1 LPRETLSLALLTG
14 FRIVNDYFSQA
25 AIDFLLGNVTS
36 LVFEEFESN
45 MMSGDPA
52 VSMRKVRQQAI
63 DVSQRLV
70 VADQNEELIGGWAL
84 LTPHEPNTIKSIPFE
99 ESVLLLTDA
108 ALYACRLDLNMEKV
122 SSFERVDLRHVI
134 KIRYGRYIIS
144 TLSAGQADETRNV
157 GFVVTYKAGVND
169 ITRVNTRSM
178 STAPSREVSD
188 LLNGESVTPLPLPS
202 FLSGKPTNSTRILA
216 FKALP
221 ARSPVA
227 EKQDVPTMSEIDQVK
242 HICAEIE
249 RMVLTEHAQEPGS
262 EKKDVVESADII
274 SLAEARRS
282 TGLLEQLGHSLKK
295 LVWA

>member
-1 LPRETLSLALLTG
+1 
-14 FRIVNDYFSQA
+14 VNDYFSQA

-70 VADQNEELIGGWAL
+70 VADQNEELVGGWAL
-84 LTPHEPNTIKSIPFE
+84 LTPHEPNTIKSMPFQ
-99 ESVLLLTDA
+99 ESVLLLTER

-122 SSFERVDLRHVI
+122 SSFERVDLRHVV
-134 KIRYGRYIIS
+134 KIQYGTYVIS

-157 GFVVTYKAGVND
+157 GFVVTYKAGAND

-178 STAPSREVSD
+178 STAPSREASD
-188 LLNGESVTPLPLPS
+188 LLQGTSVTPLALPGI
-202 FLSGKPTNSTRILA
+202 LGMKPANPTRVLA

-221 ARSPVA
+221 ARSAVA
-227 EKQDVPTMSEIDQVK
+227 EKLDISTVSEIEQVK
-242 HICAEIE
+242 HICGEIE
-249 RMVLTEHAQEPGS
+249 RIVIAEKAQETGP
-262 EKKDVVESADII
+262 EKRDILESADII
-274 SLAEARRS
+274 SLAEARKS

>member
-1 LPRETLSLALLTG
+1 
-14 FRIVNDYFSQA
+14 VNDYFSQA

-70 VADQNEELIGGWAL
+70 VADQNEELVGGWAL
-84 LTPHEPNTIKSIPFE
+84 LTPHQPNTIKSMPFE
-99 ESVLLLTDA
+99 ESVLLLTDT
-108 ALYACRLDLNMEKV
+108 ALYACHLDLNMEKV
-122 SSFERVDLRHVI
+122 LSFERVDLRHVV
-134 KIRYGRYIIS
+134 KIQYGTYVIS

-157 GFVVTYKAGVND
+157 GFVVTYKAGAND

-178 STAPSREVSD
+178 STAPSRENSD
-188 LLNGESVTPLPLPS
+188 LLQGESVIPLPLPGI
-202 FLSGKPTNSTRILA
+202 LGTKPTNPTRILA

-221 ARSPVA
+221 ARSAVA
-227 EKQDVPTMSEIDQVK
+227 EKQDIPTMSEIEQVK

-249 RMVLTEHAQEPGS
+249 RMALVEQAKEAGP
-262 EKKDVVESADII
+262 EKRVIVESADII

-282 TGLLEQLGHSLKK
+282 TGLLEQLGHSLKR

>member
-1 LPRETLSLALLTG
+1 M
-14 FRIVNDYFSQA
+14 NDYFSQA

-70 VADQNEELIGGWAL
+70 VADQNEELVGGWAL
-84 LTPHEPNTIKSIPFE
+84 LTPHQPNTIKSMPFE
-99 ESVLLLTDA
+99 ESVLLLTDT
-108 ALYACRLDLNMEKV
+108 ALYACHLDLNMEKV
-122 SSFERVDLRHVI
+122 LSFERVDLRHVV
-134 KIRYGRYIIS
+134 KIQYGTYVIS

-157 GFVVTYKAGVND
+157 GFVVTYKAGAND

-178 STAPSREVSD
+178 STAPSRENSD
-188 LLNGESVTPLPLPS
+188 LLQGESVIPLPLPGI
-202 FLSGKPTNSTRILA
+202 LGTKPTNPTRILA

-221 ARSPVA
+221 ARSAVA
-227 EKQDVPTMSEIDQVK
+227 EKQDIPTMSEIEQVK

-249 RMVLTEHAQEPGS
+249 RMALVEQAKEAGP
-262 EKKDVVESADII
+262 EKRVIVESADII

-282 TGLLEQLGHSLKK
+282 TGLLEQLGHSLKR

>member
-1 LPRETLSLALLTG
+1 
-14 FRIVNDYFSQA
+14 VNDYFSQA

-70 VADQNEELIGGWAL
+70 VADQNEELVGSWAL
-84 LTPHEPNTIKSIPFE
+84 LTPHEPNTIKSMPFE
-99 ESVLLLTDA
+99 ESVLLLTDT
-108 ALYACRLDLNMEKV
+108 ALYSCRLDLNMEKV
-122 SSFERVDLRHVI
+122 SSFERVNMRHVV
-134 KIRYGRYIIS
+134 KIQYGTYVIS

-157 GFVVTYKAGVND
+157 GFVVTYKAGAND

-178 STAPSREVSD
+178 STAPSREASD
-188 LLNGESVTPLPLPS
+188 LLQGELMTPLPL
-202 FLSGKPTNSTRILA
+202 SGILRTRPANLTRILA

-221 ARSPVA
+221 ARSAVA
-227 EKQDVPTMSEIDQVK
+227 ERQDIPMMSEIEQVK
-242 HICAEIE
+242 HICGEIE
-249 RMVLTEHAQEPGS
+249 RIALAEQAQDTGPERRGIL
-262 EKKDVVESADII
+262 ESADII
-274 SLAEARRS
+274 SLAEARKS

>member
-1 LPRETLSLALLTG
+1 M
-14 FRIVNDYFSQA
+14 NDYFSQA

-70 VADQNEELIGGWAL
+70 VADQNEELVGSWAL
-84 LTPHEPNTIKSIPFE
+84 LTPHEPNTIKSMPFE
-99 ESVLLLTDA
+99 ESVLLLTDT
-108 ALYACRLDLNMEKV
+108 ALYSCRLDLNMEKV
-122 SSFERVDLRHVI
+122 SSFERVNMRHVV
-134 KIRYGRYIIS
+134 KIQYGTYVIS

-157 GFVVTYKAGVND
+157 GFVVTYKAGAND

-178 STAPSREVSD
+178 STAPSREASD
-188 LLNGESVTPLPLPS
+188 LLQGELMTPLPL
-202 FLSGKPTNSTRILA
+202 SGILRTRPANLTRILA

-221 ARSPVA
+221 ARSAVA
-227 EKQDVPTMSEIDQVK
+227 ERQDIPMMSEIEQVK
-242 HICAEIE
+242 HICGEIE
-249 RMVLTEHAQEPGS
+249 RIALAEQARDTGPERRGIL
-262 EKKDVVESADII
+262 ESADII
-274 SLAEARRS
+274 SLAEARKS

>member
-1 LPRETLSLALLTG
+1 
-14 FRIVNDYFSQA
+14 
-25 AIDFLLGNVTS
+25 
-36 LVFEEFESN
+36 

-52 VSMRKVRQQAI
+52 ISMRKVRQQAI

-84 LTPHEPNTIKSIPFE
+84 LTPHEPNTIKSMPFE
-99 ESVLLLTDA
+99 ESVLLLTDT

-122 SSFERVDLRHVI
+122 SSFKRVDLRHVV
-134 KIRYGRYIIS
+134 KIQFGTYVIS
-144 TLSAGQADETRNV
+144 TLSAGQADDTRNV
-157 GFVVTYKAGVND
+157 GFVVTYKADV
-169 ITRVNTRSM
+169 TRVNTRSM
-178 STAPSREVSD
+178 STAPSGEASD
-188 LLNGESVTPLPLPS
+188 LLQGESVTPL
-202 FLSGKPTNSTRILA
+202 FLSGFISGKPTNNTRILA

-221 ARSPVA
+221 ARSAVA
-227 EKQDVPTMSEIDQVK
+227 EKQDVPTMSEIEQVK

-249 RMVLTEHAQEPGS
+249 RMTLAEQAKGTTL
-262 EKKDVVESADII
+262 EKNYIVESADII

>member
-1 LPRETLSLALLTG
+1 
-14 FRIVNDYFSQA
+14 VNDYFSQA

-70 VADQNEELIGGWAL
+70 IADQNEELVGGWAL
-84 LTPHEPNTIKSIPFE
+84 LTPHEPNTIKSMPFE
-99 ESVLLLTDA
+99 ESVLLLTDT

-122 SSFERVDLRHVI
+122 SSFERVDLRHVV
-134 KIRYGRYIIS
+134 KIQFGTYVIS
-144 TLSAGQADETRNV
+144 TLSAAQADETRNV
-157 GFVVTYKAGVND
+157 GFVVTYKAGAND

-178 STAPSREVSD
+178 STSPSRETSD
-188 LLNGESVTPLPLPS
+188 LLQGESVTPLALPGFS
-202 FLSGKPTNSTRILA
+202 SGKPTNNSRILA
-216 FKALP
+216 FKVLP
-221 ARSPVA
+221 ARSAVA
-227 EKQDVPTMSEIDQVK
+227 EKQDVPTVSEIEQVK
-242 HICAEIE
+242 HICTEIE
-249 RMVLTEHAQEPGS
+249 RVALAEQAQETAP
-262 EKKDVVESADII
+262 EKKDLVESADII

-282 TGLLEQLGHSLKK
+282 TGILEQLGHSLKK

>member
-1 LPRETLSLALLTG
+1 
-14 FRIVNDYFSQA
+14 
-25 AIDFLLGNVTS
+25 
-36 LVFEEFESN
+36 
-45 MMSGDPA
+45 MSGDPA

-84 LTPHEPNTIKSIPFE
+84 LTPHEPNTIKSMPFE
-99 ESVLLLTDA
+99 ESVLLLTDV

-122 SSFERVDLRHVI
+122 SSFERVDLRHVANI
-134 KIRYGRYIIS
+134 QYGTYITS
-144 TLSAGQADETRNV
+144 TLSAGQADELRNV
-157 GFVVTYKAGVND
+157 GFVVTYKAGAND

-178 STAPSREVSD
+178 STAPSREASD
-188 LLNGESVTPLPLPS
+188 LLKGESVTPLPVPGHLR
-202 FLSGKPTNSTRILA
+202 GKPNSNVRILA

-227 EKQDVPTMSEIDQVK
+227 EKQDIPTMSEIEQVK

-249 RMVLTEHAQEPGS
+249 RMVLAEKAQELGPD
-262 EKKDVVESADII
+262 KTVVIESSNII

-282 TGLLEQLGHSLKK
+282 TGLLEQLGYSLKK